1 MKKVVLLLTLALI
14 SGSIFAQKANV
25 SKAKAKAYSEEPD
38 FAGAHELIKAAL
50 EDETTKNEANTW
62 YVAGLVGYLENEA
75 MTLAAQYGQQVD
87 EAKKGQT
94 VVESY
99 DYFIKADQL
108 GQIPDEK
115 GKVNAKVRRDVK
127 SKLVTYFTNQTNL
140 ISYGAYLFENNKDYA
155 GAYNVFKRYLDI
167 PKLDMFADEKSQKQV
182 PQDSTYNMIKYFSAL
197 AASNAGMTKEAIATL
212 EDLKDDNYET
222 MTVYQLLYQEY
233 LTLKDTA
240 NYVSTLKQGIQLF
253 PKEPWFLQNLINHF
267 VFTNQNEEA
276 LSYLNAAIAAE
287 PMVAD
292 YHYVKGNMEESLGNY
307 DEALK
312 AFEKAVELKPD
323 LVDAYAGM
331 GRVYYNQAVKVND
344 AALNLDAKDID
355 AYTKAEK
362 EMNDLF
368 RRSLPF
374 FEKAYQMNKEDDT
387 NKRILLNLYY
397 RLGMEKEYDALSN
410 E

>member
-1 MKKVVLLLTLALI
+1 MKKTLLLVALALI
-14 SGSIFAQKANV
+14 CGNVFAQKANV
-25 SKAKAKAYSEEPD
+25 SKAKTKAYSEEPD
-38 FAGAHELIKAAL
+38 FEGARTLIKAAL
-50 EDETTKNEANTW
+50 EDETTKNDANTW
-62 YVAGLVGYLENEA
+62 YVAGLIGYLENEA
-75 MTLAAQYGQQVD
+75 MTLAAQYGQPID
-87 EAKKGQT
+87 ETHKGQ
-94 VVESY
+94 VIVESY

-108 GQIPDEK
+108 AQIPDEK
-115 GKVNAKVRRDVK
+115 GKVNTKVIRDVK
-127 SKLVTYFTNQTNL
+127 SKLQNYFTNPANL
-140 ISYGAYLFENNKDYA
+140 VSYGAALFEDNKDYQ
-155 GAYNVFKRYLDI
+155 GAYNVFRRYLNI
-167 PKLDMFADEKSQKQV
+167 PTLAMFADEKSQKML
-182 PQDSTYNMIKYFSAL
+182 PQDSTYNMIKYYAAL
-197 AASNAGMTKEAIATL
+197 AASNAEMRNEAIATL

-233 LTLKDTA
+233 VAAKDTNNYVKTLKEG
-240 NYVSTLKQGIQLF
+240 VQKF

-267 VFTNQNEEA
+267 VFSNQNEEA

-287 PMVAD
+287 PQVAD

-312 AFEKAVELKPD
+312 AFEKAVEINPN

-331 GRVYYNQAVKVND
+331 GRVFYNQAVKVND
-344 AALNLDAKDID
+344 AALNIDAKDVD

-362 EMNDLF
+362 EMNQLF
-368 RRSLPF
+368 KQSLPF
-374 FEKAYQMNKEDDT
+374 FEKAYQMNKDDYE